1 MSRLCRQQKGEN
13 MGNATII
20 AVDTGNKLM
29 KTQNFVFSA
38 GVKDHMGRMPA
49 TLEDIEVLQYQK
61 HFYTVSEQHTSQTMY
76 ARYER
81 GANEMPIHHLVTL
94 CRLYNVSADY
104 FLDTAP
110 VSDRKRRRGA
120 KKA

>member
-1 MSRLCRQQKGEN
+1 MMDLSKLREQRKIHGLTQC
-13 MGNATII
+13 
-20 AVDTGNKLM
+20 AV
-29 KTQNFVFSA
+29 A
-38 GVKDHMGRMPA
+38 
-49 TLEDIEVLQYQK
+49 EVLN
-61 HFYTVSEQHTSQTMY
+61 TSQTMY